1 MLWAPDTEYSFD
13 VFRGLKI
20 GKLAVGSRTEQKVLV
35 TEVNTDYDTDCYSI
49 GTKETGDI
57 AKIWNH
63 TMTLEPHRKNR
74 SQYTDS
80 IAVYA
85 GEKTDKVAKMCKQ
98 YYVYRQLIG
107 WGRPIKA
114 ISSADY

>member
-13 VFRGLKI
+13 VFRGLKTI
-20 GKLAVGSRTEQKVLV
+20 MYNCNPETVS
-35 TEVNTDYDTDCYSI
+35 TDYDTDCYSI

-107 WGRPIKA
+107 WGRLIKA